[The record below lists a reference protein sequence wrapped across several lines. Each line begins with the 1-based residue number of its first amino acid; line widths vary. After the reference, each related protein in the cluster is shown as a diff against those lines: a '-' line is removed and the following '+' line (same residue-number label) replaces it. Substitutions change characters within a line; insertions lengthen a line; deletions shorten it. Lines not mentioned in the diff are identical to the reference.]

1 MRPVSEAD
9 DASEEPRTLDD
20 DDDPWAPEPT
30 EVVDPF
36 SPGFFFGD
44 RFRIDAPL
52 GTGAMGAVYRATD
65 LRTQQP
71 VALKV
76 LLRDKHDGEGRQR
89 FAREAQILSEMDH
102 PGVVG
107 IRGFGH
113 AKNIPWLAM
122 ELVEGET
129 LGQRIRRAGK
139 LEPGV
144 LAPILRDLCAA
155 LGVAHTAGIVHRD
168 LKPDHVLLPK
178 DRTDRSLVRLIDFG
192 LSRAATSGKL
202 TRTGT
207 VLGTPR
213 YMAPE
218 QIASAANASVRS
230 DVYALGVIIYEAL
243 TGDSPFSA
251 SDQGQL
257 LGAILQG
264 RIEPLETHRP
274 DLPHELGDVI
284 RCAMATNPADRY
296 GTPRELY
303 EAFVAASGT
312 AGAPR
317 FSTPAPPPPAS
328 FTPAKPR
335 PAKAPAPGAL
345 TPSAGAFTPSG
356 FASGPATPGRVLAF
370 ALLGVGVLLLG
381 AVVGYLISR

>member
-1 MRPVSEAD
+1 MSEP
-9 DASEEPRTLDD
+9 DAPSDEQRTLDD

-76 LLRDKHDGEGRQR
+76 LLQNKQDGEGRQR
-89 FAREAQILSEMDH
+89 FAREAQILSDLDH

-113 AKNIPWLAM
+113 AKSVPWLAM

-139 LEPGV
+139 LEPSV
-144 LAPILRDLCAA
+144 LTPILRDLCSA
-155 LGVAHTAGIVHRD
+155 LGVAHAAGITHRD
-168 LKPDHVLLPK
+168 LKPDHVMLPK
-178 DRTDRSLVRLIDFG
+178 TDTDRSLVKLIDFG
-192 LSRAATSGKL
+192 LSRASTSGKL

-218 QIASAANASVRS
+218 QISSAANASARS
-230 DVYALGVIIYEAL
+230 DVYALGVIVFEAL
-243 TGDSPFSA
+243 TGDSPFAA

-264 RIEPLETHRP
+264 RTDSLQKHRP
-274 DLPHELGDVI
+274 DLPHELDDVI
-284 RCAMATNPADRY
+284 QCAMATRPEDRY

-303 EAFVAASGT
+303 DAFVAASGT
-312 AGAPR
+312 QGAPR
-317 FSTPAPPPPAS
+317 FSTPAPPPPGS
-328 FTPAKPR
+328 FTPAR
-335 PAKAPAPGAL
+335 PQAAPSAM
-345 TPSAGAFTPSG
+345 TPSAGAFTPTG
-356 FASGPATPGRVLAF
+356 LANGPATPGRVLVF

-381 AVVGYLISR
+381 AVVGYLLSR

>member
-1 MRPVSEAD
+1 MSEP
-9 DASEEPRTLDD
+9 DAPSDEQRTFDD

-76 LLRDKHDGEGRQR
+76 LLRDKQDGEGRQR
-89 FAREAQILSEMDH
+89 FAREAQILSDLDH

-113 AKNIPWLAM
+113 AKSVPWLAM

-139 LEPGV
+139 LEPSV
-144 LAPILRDLCAA
+144 LAPILRDLCSA
-155 LGVAHTAGIVHRD
+155 LGVAHAAGVTHRD
-168 LKPDHVLLPK
+168 LKPDHVMLPK
-178 DRTDRSLVRLIDFG
+178 TDTDRSLVKLIDFG
-192 LSRAATSGKL
+192 LSRASTSGKL

-218 QIASAANASVRS
+218 QISSAANASARS
-230 DVYALGVIIYEAL
+230 DVYALGVIVFEAL
-243 TGDSPFSA
+243 TGDSPFAA

-264 RIEPLETHRP
+264 RTDSLEKHRP
-274 DLPHELGDVI
+274 DLPPELDDVI
-284 RCAMATNPADRY
+284 KCAMATRPEDRY
-296 GTPRELY
+296 GTPRELF

-312 AGAPR
+312 QGAPR
-317 FSTPAPPPPAS
+317 FSTPAPPPPGS
-328 FTPAKPR
+328 FTPARPR
-335 PAKAPAPGAL
+335 VSPSAM
-345 TPSAGAFTPSG
+345 TPPAGAFTPTG
-356 FASGPATPGRVLAF
+356 LASGPATPGRVLVF
-370 ALLGVGVLLLG
+370 ALLGLGVLLLG
-381 AVVGYLISR
+381 AVVGYLLSR

>member
-1 MRPVSEAD
+1 VTEPGD
-9 DASEEPRTLDD
+9 DASVEPKTLSD

-52 GTGAMGAVYRATD
+52 GSGAMGAVYRATD

-76 LLRDKHDGEGRQR
+76 LLRDKQDGEGRQR
-89 FAREAQILSEMDH
+89 FAREAQILSELDH

-113 AKNIPWLAM
+113 AKGIPWLAM

-129 LGQRIRRAGK
+129 LGERIRRAGK
-139 LEPGV
+139 LEPSV
-144 LAPILRDLCAA
+144 LAPILRDLCSA
-155 LGVAHTAGIVHRD
+155 LGVAHAAGVVHRD
-168 LKPDHVLLPK
+168 LKPEHVMLAK
-178 DRTDRSLVRLIDFG
+178 RGDRSLVKLIDFG

-218 QIASAANASVRS
+218 QIAAAANASTRS

-243 TGDSPFSA
+243 CGDSPFAA

-264 RIEPLETHRP
+264 RIQPLETHRP
-274 DLPHELGDVI
+274 DLPHELDDVI
-284 RCAMATNPADRY
+284 RCAMATAPEDRY
-296 GTPRELY
+296 GSPRELY

-317 FSTPAPPPPAS
+317 FSTPAPPPPGS
-328 FTPAKPR
+328 FTPSRPR
-335 PAKAPAPGAL
+335 VAPAL

-356 FASGPATPGRVLAF
+356 LASGPATPGRVLVF
-370 ALLGVGVLLLG
+370 ALVGLGVLLLG
-381 AVVGYLISR
+381 AVVGYLITR